1 MSCSSE
7 IKQEL
12 ARVSPEKDCCGLAEL
27 SALTQTLGSLSLQGA
42 GRVQLKYTTDSP
54 TAAWRILWLLRHRLK
69 MKVDSG
75 VSREKRFGGRFVTTV
90 TLSTADS
97 HRLLRRMNVLKPGD
111 RGVDEY
117 QGAPRRVV
125 RRICCRR
132 AFIRGMFLGCGSA
145 AAPEKGYHAEFVV
158 GEDGRARFLQRVL
171 EMTDLRASVTQR
183 KNRAVVY
190 MKDSEMISRLLVSM
204 GAPRALLRLE
214 DVRTLGVVKQQV
226 TRALNCDQANISKQ
240 LSSARQQVAAVTR
253 ISTLAGLTSL
263 KPELEELARLRLANA
278 SASMETLAGMLKKPL
293 SKSGVQHRMR
303 RLQAIA
309 DELTHQTPTVYVKE
323 ETP

>member
-1 MSCSSE
+1 
-7 IKQEL
+7 
-12 ARVSPEKDCCGLAEL
+12 
-27 SALTQTLGSLSLQGA
+27 
-42 GRVQLKYTTDSP
+42 
-54 TAAWRILWLLRHRLK
+54 
-69 MKVDSG
+69 
-75 VSREKRFGGRFVTTV
+75 
-90 TLSTADS
+90 
-97 HRLLRRMNVLKPGD
+97 
-111 RGVDEY
+111 
-117 QGAPRRVV
+117 
-125 RRICCRR
+125 
-132 AFIRGMFLGCGSA
+132 
-145 AAPEKGYHAEFVV
+145 
-158 GEDGRARFLQRVL
+158 
-171 EMTDLRASVTQR
+171 
-183 KNRAVVY
+183 